1 MEKKMFDFINYGEIV
16 LTFVV
21 FLIAMYLNKGSGKKI
36 DLLSIA
42 TGLIFLYTLVGMPI
56 VQKNKADQNIVL
68 YEKGGSFSCMSGFL
82 IFSST
87 FSVKENEWDLK
98 GNYFVN
104 KQTKENIRVD
114 KCESILLEEKR

>member
-1 MEKKMFDFINYGEIV
+1 MFDFINYGEIV

-36 DLLSIA
+36 DFLSIA
-42 TGLIFLYTLVGMPI
+42 TGILFLYTLVGMPI
-56 VQKNKADQNIVL
+56 VQKNKAEQNIVL
-68 YEKGGSFSCMSGFL
+68 YEKGESFSCMSGFL

-87 FSVKENEWDLK
+87 FSVKENEWDLE